1 LAECFGLSLPI
12 IQHMEAS
19 GGVIR
24 GKLDSPMKLANA
36 LSASGIALI
45 GNNAPGI
52 AGSRATLFI
61 S

>member
-1 LAECFGLSLPI
+1 LAERFGLSLPI
-12 IQHMEAS
+12 QRMEAS

-24 GKLDSPMKLANA
+24 GRLDSQMKLAKA
-36 LSASGIALI
+36 LSASGIAMI
-45 GNNAPGI
+45 GNKAPGI